1 MEYTIKM
8 SLTPMAQLILTAIA
22 PAAQLVKTRFWETD
36 QCATTAK
43 RDFQDVVTQT
53 DYESQASTVSE
64 LTRLM
69 KIVGNDDLQF
79 IGEENLSSETAQH
92 TFIIDPIDGTA
103 NFANKLPYCCISVAY
118 LRNGELHTGV
128 VMNPITG
135 EYWWATK
142 GMGSYHVLPAHA
154 AVAPDDRSRKL
165 MLVPKPLNQS
175 VVVAHTNGREY
186 ADLQYHEY
194 RKLSDKVQAIRNFGA
209 LALDLC
215 YLASNGFQAVLADA
229 HALWDIAGAY
239 LIVTEAGG
247 SMCDYAGQP
256 IRLRLDQPKQTYQ
269 VVASHPS
276 LTTQL
281 LRN

>member
-8 SLTPMAQLILTAIA
+8 SLTPMAQLILTALI
-22 PAAQLVKTRFWETD
+22 PAAALVKRRFWET
-36 QCATTAK
+36 CESETKIK
-43 RDFQDVVTQT
+43 RDFQDIVTQT
-53 DYESQASTVSE
+53 DYESQASTVTE

-79 IGEENLSSETAQH
+79 IGEENLSSENAAH

-103 NFANKLPYCCISVAY
+103 NFANKLPYCCISVGY

-154 AVAPDDRSRKL
+154 DVATADRERKL
-165 MLVPKPLNQS
+165 EIHPKLLNQS
-175 VVVAHTNGREY
+175 VVIAHTNGRAY
-186 ADLQYHEY
+186 ADLQYHAY
-194 RKLSDKVQAIRNFGA
+194 RELSDKVQAIRNFGA
-209 LALDLC
+209 MALDLC
-215 YLASNGFQAVLADA
+215 YLATNGFQAVLADA

-247 SMCDYAGQP
+247 AMCDYTGQP
-256 IRLRLDQPKQTYQ
+256 IKLLLDQPKETYE
-269 VVASHPS
+269 VVASHAS
-276 LTTQL
+276 LTNQL
-281 LRN
+281 LRS

>member
-1 MEYTIKM
+1 MT
-8 SLTPMAQLILTAIA
+8 LTPMAQLILTAIA
-22 PAAQLVKTRFWETD
+22 PAAQLVKARFWETE
-36 QCATTAK
+36 QCTTTTK

-142 GMGSYHVLPAHA
+142 GMGSYHVLPEHA
-154 AVAPDDRSRKL
+154 SVAAADRQRKL
-165 MLVPKPLNQS
+165 TVQLKPLS
-175 VVVAHTNGREY
+175 HCVVNAHTNGREY
-186 ADLQYHEY
+186 ADLQYREY

-209 LALDLC
+209 MALDLC
-215 YLASNGFQAVLADA
+215 YLATDGFQAVLADA

-247 SMCDYAGQP
+247 AMCDYTGKP
-256 IRLRLDQPKQTYQ
+256 IHLHLDEPKQTYQ
-269 VVASHPS
+269 VVASHPT